1 MNHRLIPLLA
11 ALPMRRI
18 YLVGAGM
25 VLIAAA
31 LLYTAA
37 RPSFKALQTVRAER
51 AQHLRQGTDSIALGQ
66 AKRQLTAGIERMSAN
81 RPGDARSAEQLAVQV
96 VAQLD
101 RISVRRG
108 VVLSSVALGAARRVM
123 SFEELAFD
131 IEVKGS
137 YRDVIGWLQDLEGAM
152 DNLAIVRFEMRP
164 NDGGKAV
171 EMKARVAIY
180 R

>member
-1 MNHRLIPLLA
+1 MNHRLISLLA

-18 YLVGAGM
+18 YLFGAGM
-25 VLIAAA
+25 FLIAAA

-51 AQHLRQGTDSIALGQ
+51 TQHLQQGTESVALEQ
-66 AKRQLTAGIERMSAN
+66 ARRQLTAEIERMSAD
-81 RPGDARSAEQLAVQV
+81 RPGDARSAEQLAVHV

-101 RISVRRG
+101 RVSVRRG

-123 SFEELAFD
+123 SFQELPFD
-131 IEVKGS
+131 VEVRGS
-137 YRDVIGWLQDLEGAM
+137 YRDVTAWLQDLERAM
-152 DNLAIVRFEMRP
+152 DNLAVVRFEMRP
-164 NDGGKAV
+164 NESGKAI